1 MFLARFNQASI
12 LKKIVDSIKELVNN
26 VNIDAGP
33 TAISMQAMD
42 PSHVAL
48 VSLTL
53 KEQGF
58 AEYRS
63 DGVLT
68 LGIAVQNLAKVL
80 KLADSDDELTLKAEE
95 QDPSFMTLIFEDNSN
110 IILHRLTLRKREVL
124 GVQSEPPP
132 ARFGAARTSARHG
145 VLFRGHHVILGV
157 REDLQRDV
165 PALRDRYPSRLLT
178 L

>member
-1 MFLARFNQASI
+1 MFLARLNQASI

-58 AEYRS
+58 QEYRS

-80 KLADSDDELTLKAEE
+80 KLADGDDMLTLKAEE
-95 QDPSFMTLIFEDNSN
+95 QDPSYMTLIFEDN
-110 IILHRLTLRKREVL
+110 K
-124 GVQSEPPP
+124 SEKYSE
-132 ARFGAARTSARHG
+132 FN
-145 VLFRGHHVILGV
+145 LN
-157 REDLQRDV
+157 
-165 PALRDRYPSRLLT
+165 LL
-178 L
+178 